1 MNPPAV
7 PFYDLSKVNARQRD
21 ELLAA
26 FTRVLDSGWFVMGAE
41 GKAFEEEYADFVGC
55 RHCIGMGNGL
65 DALTMILRGYR
76 ELGLVRDGDEV
87 IVPANTFIASVL
99 AITECRLKPV
109 LVEPDPRTFCLDPAL
124 IERAITPR
132 TRVVMPVHLYG
143 QAADMTRIGEVAAR
157 HGLKVVEDA
166 AQSQGARHE
175 GRVTGSLGDAAGVS
189 FYPGKNL
196 GALGDEERRQV
207 ARRYH
212 EGIRHPLIELP
223 ARPDDSARHVW
234 HLFVVRTKRRDELQ
248 RHLDS
253 HGVQTIIH
261 YPIPPHQQKAY
272 AGLAHPSLPLTEA
285 IHREVLSLPM
295 SPVMTAAQIERV
307 IEVVNAFPSAA

>member
-1 MNPPAV
+1 
-7 PFYDLSKVNARQRD
+7 
-21 ELLAA
+21 
-26 FTRVLDSGWFVMGAE
+26 
-41 GKAFEEEYADFVGC
+41 
-55 RHCIGMGNGL
+55 
-65 DALTMILRGYR
+65 
-76 ELGLVRDGDEV
+76 
-87 IVPANTFIASVL
+87 
-99 AITECRLKPV
+99 V
-109 LVEPDPRTFCLDPAL
+109 LVELDPRTFCLDPAL

-196 GALGDEERRQV
+196 GALGDAGCVVTSDDRLAEVLRALHNYGSVKKYHHAYQGPNTRLDEVNAAALRIKLRRLVADNEERRQV